1 MIKKNRGLQS
11 VVMQLLR
18 FILLGIFLCIS
29 NSATAG
35 TMICELEIE
44 TLNNSFSTS
53 TNNSRVAEELS
64 FETYLYDPML
74 ETLWSNL
81 FAVLPDSNLE
91 DVVILQGENKRV
103 SWPAGTLEMAGLMK
117 IKIKTDK
124 KTGLKEIKIKQ
135 VDSDDG
141 ITQYVSGTGGVNAQV
156 AEGGW
161 HEVEIEYMDNITVSI
176 DGVEVT
182 GFLKELEVELDED
195 STASVPI
202 VKEFELK
209 LKAATNLPD
218 VKKGFI
224 SSVIV
229 DIPATTVFAVGG
241 TSYEEETDE
250 DPVLLGGHIEAE
262 YEREEN
268 ATVEG
273 VLISSLL
280 DGHND
285 QLKERE
291 GPCTITELGV
301 SEGEPGIPVGP
312 GGPGSSVIL
321 F

>member
-1 MIKKNRGLQS
+1 MITKNRELQS

-18 FILLGIFLCIS
+18 FIMLGIFLCIS

-44 TLNNSFSTS
+44 TLDNSFSTG
-53 TNNSRVAEELS
+53 TNSRVAEELS

-81 FAVLPDSNLE
+81 FAVLPDNTPE

-117 IKIKTDK
+117 IKIKTDESS
-124 KTGLKEIKIKQ
+124 GLKEIKIKQ

-195 STASVPI
+195 STASAPV

-209 LKAATNLPD
+209 LKASTNLPD

-229 DIPATTVFAVGG
+229 DIPATTVFAVSG

-268 ATVEG
+268 TTVEG
-273 VLISSLL
+273 VLINSLL

-291 GPCTITELGV
+291 GPCTITELGGV
-301 SEGEPGIPVGP
+301 GDEDEPGTP
-312 GGPGSSVIL
+312 GGAG
-321 F
+321 

>member
-1 MIKKNRGLQS
+1 MITKNRGLQS

-18 FILLGIFLCIS
+18 FIMLGIFLCIS

-44 TLNNSFSTS
+44 TLDNSFSTG
-53 TNNSRVAEELS
+53 TNSRVAEELS

-81 FAVLPDSNLE
+81 FAVLPDNTPE
-91 DVVILQGENKRV
+91 DVVTLQGENKRV

-117 IKIKTDK
+117 IKIKTDESS
-124 KTGLKEIKIKQ
+124 GLKEIKIKQ

-195 STASVPI
+195 STASVPV

-209 LKAATNLPD
+209 LKASTNLPD

-229 DIPATTVFAVGG
+229 DIPATTVFAVSG

-250 DPVLLGGHIEAE
+250 DPVLLGGHIEGE

-268 ATVEG
+268 TAVEG

-285 QLKERE
+285 RLKERE
-291 GPCTITELGV
+291 GPCTITELGGV
-301 SEGEPGIPVGP
+301 GDEDEPGTP
-312 GGPGSSVIL
+312 GGTG
-321 F
+321 